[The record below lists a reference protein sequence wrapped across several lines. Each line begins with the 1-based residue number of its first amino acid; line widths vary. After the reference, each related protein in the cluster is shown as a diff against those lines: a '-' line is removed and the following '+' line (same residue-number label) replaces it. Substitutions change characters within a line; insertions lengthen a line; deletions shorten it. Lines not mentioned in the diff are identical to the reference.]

1 MDGRIK
7 EEYVLQYREG
17 EKYNSHQTVQ
27 KKKLVTMSRIN
38 NIFPIHH
45 SFVKVT
51 LVIVN

>member
-27 KKKLVTMSRIN
+27 KKISYDEQNQQYLSNTS
-38 NIFPIHH
+38 
-45 SFVKVT
+45 
-51 LVIVN
+51 